1 MSKTKK
7 RLLIILGVLVFIAAA
22 GYLVLTT
29 GLNSA
34 VASGIKSVGSD
45 ATQTP
50 VDVDDVEISIFSG
63 KGEIRGLVIKN
74 PDAFN
79 TGYAFELGRIAI
91 HIDIASVRK
100 DVIVI
105 HEISIDGARLIAQ
118 QKLPNLRRNNL
129 RLILNS
135 LRDFADTE
143 EETAWPSN
151 LVIEQLHFTNAQV
164 TLRAPLVSEKTFDI
178 PDVHVS
184 DIGRASVGVSIPEA
198 PLRILEPLITEVLK
212 VVSRRALGG

>member
-7 RLLIILGVLVFIAAA
+7 RMLIIVGVLVFIAAA

-45 ATQTP
+45 ATETP
-50 VDVDDVEISIFSG
+50 VDVEEVEISVFSG
-63 KGEIRGLVIKN
+63 RGEIRGLVIDN
-74 PDAFN
+74 PDGFN
-79 TGYAFELGRIAI
+79 TDYAFELGRITI
-91 HIDIASVRK
+91 HLDIASVRR

-105 HEISIDGARLIAQ
+105 HEISIDGARLIAE
-118 QKLPNLRRNNL
+118 QKLRQNNL
-129 RLILNS
+129 HQILNS
-135 LRDFADTE
+135 LQEYADTGE
-143 EETAWPSN
+143 ESEWPSN

-164 TLRAPLVSEKTFDI
+164 TLHAPLISEKTFDI

-184 DIGRASVGVSIPEA
+184 DIGRASVGVSVPEA
-198 PLRILEPLITEVLK
+198 PLRILEPLIAEVLK
-212 VVSRRALGG
+212 VVSRRALGV